1 MQKLSKFIAPILTFI
16 IFGIIVIV
24 MFSVFKFTNNLNND
38 FWTTTLL
45 GTVLTIL
52 TTLVWFPVGIE
63 NGKKQENFM
72 AVSKQ
77 YNKRAEYI
85 VNNQLISDCNTF
97 CDVENEKFAL
107 KLLKER
113 LGKYCIG
120 LDFFYK
126 YKDYSYGKIEN
137 EEAVKH
143 VEKELTKLSKKQL
156 RVLKKLKDHEIKFT
170 PLTTSAIL
178 KMKVTKGRISPVNQ
192 EKRYKTLLWTGK
204 VLWSICS
211 FAILAFI
218 TVSPNTDGWLG
229 KVFQL
234 LVWIIMVG
242 YNIYASL
249 NNGAKSITEY
259 RKNDILQLSTKCAQ
273 FFEWKGIKLLDVD
286 KETEYEAE
294 DIEIGKE

>member
-1 MQKLSKFIAPILTFI
+1 MQKLNKFIAPILTFI

-24 MFSVFKFTNNLNND
+24 MFSVFKFTNNLTSD

-45 GTVLTIL
+45 GTALTVLT
-52 TTLVWFPVGIE
+52 TFVWFPVGVE
-63 NGKKQENFM
+63 NGKKQENYM

-77 YNKRAEYI
+77 YNRRAEYI
-85 VNNQLISDCNTF
+85 INNQLITDCNNF

-107 KLLKER
+107 KLLKNK
-113 LGKYCIG
+113 LSKYCIG

-126 YKDYSYGKIEN
+126 FKDYSYGKIED
-137 EEAVKH
+137 EEEIKQI
-143 VEKELTKLSKKQL
+143 EKELSNMSKKQL
-156 RVLKKLKDHEIKFT
+156 RILDKLKDHDINFT
-170 PLTTSAIL
+170 PLTTSTIL
-178 KMKVTKGRISPVNQ
+178 KMKATKGRISPVNQ
-192 EKRYKTLLWTGK
+192 ERRYKTLLWTGK

-211 FAILAFI
+211 FAVLAFI
-218 TVSPNTDGWLG
+218 TVSPNTSGWLG

-234 LVWIIMVG
+234 LVWVIMVG

-273 FFEWKGIKLLDVD
+273 FFEWKGIKLSEVD
-286 KETEYEAE
+286 KEEYEEVE
-294 DIEIGKE
+294 DMG